1 MNRVQVK
8 PGKRNSVSED
18 PAGHSSRHCSRGT
31 YDAIFRLTPASV
43 AEKSF
48 SLAFLI
54 AEFLTNDADRER
66 KDLSFGATSDRASG
80 VVAAVPTPLLVSI
93 DGPVAANTFC
103 AALQNACKV
112 NGRRQTNRHTHA
124 RCAVECAGE
133 SEVRGGVERNLM
145 VTKGSQARSLPGR
158 QLVHSVGAGS
168 QRQTSLH
175 GGSLRRPEFPPSAT
189 AVHPLHTGLR
199 VLALPEVTAPHWDR
213 STRRGSTRTL

>member
-1 MNRVQVK
+1 MCRTLSRPPRREASSVVDTSAVPQGEEPRKRHRLARSLRGTTAVLEQDELGGYMNRVQVK

-103 AALQNACKV
+103 AALQNAC
-112 NGRRQTNRHTHA
+112 
-124 RCAVECAGE
+124 
-133 SEVRGGVERNLM
+133 
-145 VTKGSQARSLPGR
+145 
-158 QLVHSVGAGS
+158 
-168 QRQTSLH
+168 
-175 GGSLRRPEFPPSAT
+175 
-189 AVHPLHTGLR
+189 
-199 VLALPEVTAPHWDR
+199 
-213 STRRGSTRTL
+213 